1 MYRAAMLMKL
11 DDSSPVERAAVENAA
26 KTWAG
31 RPNGNPNLLDPRHTE
46 REFRQITCDWL
57 RFAGRLEPK
66 PVTTPHQREID
77 AYCLYLEHERGLASA
92 SIKTALV
99 YLTRFFKNTKRKPL
113 KHFNVGDVEQF
124 LSQLRERG
132 RTRAGLCS
140 FIHALRGF
148 FKYGEAQGW
157 TKSGVACQLHGP
169 RKYRLEHLPLGPS
182 WSDVQRLLA
191 STETDLKADI
201 RDRAILLLFAV
212 YGLRAGEVERI
223 RLEDLDCGKRT
234 LTIPRTKQRQA
245 RLCPLIDSL
254 ADAITRYIKDVRPR
268 TAYRELFLR
277 LRAPHRPFRHGGLY
291 RIVERRSRRL
301 GITSA
306 RPGPHGLR
314 HACAT
319 HLLAQGLTLTE
330 IGGHLGHLTPA
341 ATTVYAKVDMPTLR
355 VVADLDLGGLL

>member
-1 MYRAAMLMKL
+1 MRL
-11 DDSSPVERAAVENAA
+11 DESSPVERAAVEAAA
-26 KTWAG
+26 KNWAS
-31 RPNGNPNLLDPRHTE
+31 RPNGNPNLRDPRHTE

-57 RFAGRLEPK
+57 SFAGRLCPK
-66 PVTTPHQREID
+66 PVTTPHQLEID
-77 AYCLYLEHERGLASA
+77 AYCLYLERERGLASA
-92 SIKTALV
+92 SIKSALV
-99 YLTRFFKNTKRKPL
+99 YLTRFFKNTKQKSL
-113 KHFNVGDVEQF
+113 KQFNASDVEQF
-124 LSQLRERG
+124 QSQLRERG

-157 TKSGVACQLHGP
+157 TKPGIASQLHGP
-169 RKYRLEHLPLGPS
+169 RMYRQEHLPLGPS

-191 STETDLKADI
+191 STRTDRKADI

-212 YGLRAGEVERI
+212 YGFRAGEVERI
-223 RLEDLDCGKRT
+223 RLEDLDWDKKT

-254 ADAITRYIKDVRPR
+254 AEAVTHYIKDVRPQ
-268 TAYRELFLR
+268 TAYPELFLR

-301 GITSA
+301 GISSA

-330 IGGHLGHLTPA
+330 IGGHLGHLTA
-341 ATTVYAKVDMPTLR
+341 EATRIYAKVDMPTLR
-355 VVADLDLGGLL
+355 IVADLDLGGLL